1 LPLSKKIIKGALHI
15 WCNLLLIVSSLCL
28 LGHAQAEPVP
38 GSGNTG
44 SATNIPAIHAEGVYS
59 MAASAR
65 YIEDALGEYTLPR
78 LQSSDSLWQ
87 PVPQGSLNFGYSR
100 SKFWVHSQ
108 FRSAIDEPII
118 IRGEYALIDHVD
130 VWLFRNGELVDS
142 YKTGDARPYDS
153 RPITHPEFVFPVETQ
168 AGDLIDV
175 YFKLQTDGSVTWPVK
190 VMSQSTFSAQQ
201 ETSLVIRGGYFGI
214 MLVMVL
220 YNLFIYTVIRQKAY
234 AHYVLF
240 VSTFLLFQLVYEG
253 VAFQYFWPNQPWL
266 NAYSLPLSYAINEVA
281 MIAFI
286 RVFME
291 LPGKHPKL
299 DLYLRLLM
307 LISVGLVIGVTVIP
321 YKYLVPMVV
330 LVGLVVTISGF
341 SIGAY
346 LWSKGNKFAHYF
358 TVAWALLLI
367 GLVLANLRALGIL
380 PTNFITT
387 HAYQFGAV
395 LEVLLLSLALA
406 RRIDIAQ
413 KEKALAEMEM
423 IRAQRESILNLKRY
437 QDLYDNAVA
446 GMFQSNLQDRFI
458 RVNSALANMFGY
470 DSPQEMVS
478 QVQSISRDLAAD
490 KPDMDVLF
498 KQLLNKRSVMD
509 RDLKLVRKDG
519 SFIWVSMTVRT
530 VLDVSGHVDHLEGS
544 VVDITERK
552 HAETYRQEEE
562 KRRMAALEDVVVGV
576 AHEVSTPLGI
586 NLTSLSLIQ
595 DRQNELKD
603 QFLSGKMSKN
613 AFQGFIDVLDD
624 GVDLMSRNLKRIEVL
639 VENFRQ
645 VSVHHL
651 GYSQREFDLSDVIR
665 GIALGDGPDLTGITL
680 DLDLPVQVDVCSYP
694 RAFLLI
700 LEKLMENSIQHGF
713 IPHQKNRTIE
723 VKLQAKPSKVVLTY
737 RDNGKGL
744 KEIDKEKI
752 FMPFYTTQRGA
763 LGRTGLGMYIV
774 FNVATQMLQGK
785 VEVLNHKGFA
795 LSIEVPR
802 YLEVEADDTPPGDE
816 VASNLVVEDPL
827 IFEQAENV
835 IPLPKKG

>member
-1 LPLSKKIIKGALHI
+1 LPLSKKIIKGALQFC
-15 WCNLLLIVSSLCL
+15 CNLLILLVSSLWM
-28 LGHAQAEPVP
+28 
-38 GSGNTG
+38 SGYAYANALSKEA
-44 SATNIPAIHAEGVYS
+44 SAPEIPEIHREGVYS
-59 MAASAR
+59 MAATAR
-65 YIEDALGEYTLPR
+65 YIEDSLGEYTLQR
-78 LQSSDSLWQ
+78 VIDSDSLWQ
-87 PVPQGSLNFGYSR
+87 PVPKASLNFGYSR

-108 FRSAIDEPII
+108 FRSAIDEPVM
-118 IRGEYALIDHVD
+118 IRGEYALIDYVD
-130 VWLFRNGELVDS
+130 VWLFRNGKLVEMHQ
-142 YKTGDARPYDS
+142 TGDSRPYET
-153 RPITHPEFVFPVETQ
+153 RPITHPEFVFPLDTQ
-168 AGDLIDV
+168 PGDVIDV
-175 YFKLQTDGSVTWPVK
+175 YFKLQTDGSVTWPIK
-190 VMSQSTFSAQQ
+190 VMSKTTYSAQQ
-201 ETSLVIRGGYFGI
+201 ENSLVIRGGYFGI

-220 YNLFIYTVIRQKAY
+220 YNLFIYTVIRQRSY

-240 VSTFLLFQLVYEG
+240 VSTFLCMQLVYEG
-253 VAFQYFWPNQPWL
+253 VAFQYFWPNLPWL
-266 NAYSLPLSYAINEVA
+266 NAYSLPLSYAVNEVA

-307 LISVGLVIGVTVIP
+307 LLSVGLVVGVTVIP

-358 TVAWALLLI
+358 TVAWALLLV
-367 GLVLANLRALGIL
+367 GLVLANLRALGVI

-413 KEKALAEMEM
+413 KEKALAETEM

-478 QVQSISRDLAAD
+478 QVHSISRVLAAD
-490 KPDMDVLF
+490 KQDMDSMF

-509 RDLKLVRKDG
+509 RELKLVRKDG

-562 KRRMAALEDVVVGV
+562 QRRMAALEDVVVGV

-586 NLTSLSLIQ
+586 NLTSLSLIE
-595 DRQNELKD
+595 DRENELKE
-603 QFLSGKMSKN
+603 QFVSGKMSKN
-613 AFQGFIDVLDD
+613 DFQGFIDVLDD

-651 GYSQREFDLSDVIR
+651 GYTQREFDLSDVIR

-680 DLDLPVQVDVCSYP
+680 DLNLPVQVDVCSYP

-713 IPHQKNRTIE
+713 ISNQKDRTIE
-723 VKLQAKPSKVVLTY
+723 VKLEALPSKVVLTY
-737 RDNGKGL
+737 KDNGKGL
-744 KEIDKEKI
+744 KDIDKEKI

-785 VEVLNHKGFA
+785 VQVLNHKGFA

-802 YLEVEADDTPPGDE
+802 YLEVEDEESSSVKESESKLVVDDTP
-816 VASNLVVEDPL
+816 
-827 IFEQAENV
+827 IFDQVENV
-835 IPLPKKG
+835 IPLPRKG

>member
-1 LPLSKKIIKGALHI
+1 MPLSKKIIKGAFQFC
-15 WCNLLLIVSSLCL
+15 CNLLILLVSCL
-28 LGHAQAEPVP
+28 WM
-38 GSGNTG
+38 SGYAYANALSIEA
-44 SATNIPAIHAEGVYS
+44 SAPEIPEIHREGVYS
-59 MAASAR
+59 MAATAR
-65 YIEDALGEYTLPR
+65 YIEDSLGEYTLQR
-78 LQSSDSLWQ
+78 VIDSDSLWQ
-87 PVPQGSLNFGYSR
+87 PVPKASLNFGYSR

-108 FRSAIDEPII
+108 FRSAIDEPVM
-118 IRGEYALIDHVD
+118 IRGEYALIDYVD
-130 VWLFRNGELVDS
+130 VWLFRNGELVEM
-142 YKTGDARPYDS
+142 YQTGDSRPYES
-153 RPITHPEFVFPVETQ
+153 RPITHPEFVFPLDTQ
-168 AGDLIDV
+168 PGDVIDV
-175 YFKLQTDGSVTWPVK
+175 YFKLQTDGSVTWPIK
-190 VMSQSTFSAQQ
+190 VMSKTTYSAQQ
-201 ETSLVIRGGYFGI
+201 ENSLVIRGGYFGI

-220 YNLFIYTVIRQKAY
+220 YNLFIYTVIRQRSY

-240 VSTFLLFQLVYEG
+240 VSTFLCMQLVYEG
-253 VAFQYFWPNQPWL
+253 VAFQYFWPNLPWL
-266 NAYSLPLSYAINEVA
+266 NAYSLPLSYAVNEVA

-307 LISVGLVIGVTVIP
+307 LLSVGLVVGVTVIP

-358 TVAWALLLI
+358 TVAWALLLV
-367 GLVLANLRALGIL
+367 GLVLANLRALGVI

-413 KEKALAEMEM
+413 KEKALAETEM

-478 QVQSISRDLAAD
+478 QVHSISRILAAD
-490 KPDMDVLF
+490 KQDMDSMF

-509 RDLKLVRKDG
+509 RELKLVRKDG

-562 KRRMAALEDVVVGV
+562 QRRMAALEDVVVGV

-595 DRQNELKD
+595 DRENELKE
-603 QFLSGKMSKN
+603 QFVSGKMSKN
-613 AFQGFIDVLDD
+613 DFQGFIDVLDD

-639 VENFRQ
+639 VESFRQ

-651 GYSQREFDLSDVIR
+651 GYTQREFDLSDVIR

-680 DLDLPVQVDVCSYP
+680 DLNLPVQVDVCSYP

-713 IPHQKNRTIE
+713 ISNQKDRTIE
-723 VKLQAKPSKVVLTY
+723 VKLEALPSKVVLTY
-737 RDNGKGL
+737 KDNGKGL
-744 KEIDKEKI
+744 KDIDKEKI

-785 VEVLNHKGFA
+785 VQVLNHKGFA

-802 YLEVEADDTPPGDE
+802 YLEVEDE
-816 VASNLVVEDPL
+816 ESSSVKESESKLVVDDAP
-827 IFEQAENV
+827 IFDQVENV
-835 IPLPKKG
+835 IPLPRKG